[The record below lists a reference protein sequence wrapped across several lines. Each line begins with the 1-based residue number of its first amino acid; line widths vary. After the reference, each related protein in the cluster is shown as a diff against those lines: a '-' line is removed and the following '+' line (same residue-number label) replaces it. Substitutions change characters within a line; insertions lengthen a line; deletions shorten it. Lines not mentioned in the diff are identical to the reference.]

1 MRYVNDTS
9 NSISLRIYNKI
20 FYDLVGQNY
29 FITILLFTLFTK
41 VVLFPLAWIQIKSM
55 EKMNKMSVKQK
66 EIQDKYKNDKEKQ
79 TQELMNLYKENKVNP
94 LSGCLPL
101 IIQIPI
107 ILAMFYIVKQPLTY
121 IVQTPQEEIKT
132 YTQQLLNKEDV
143 NEKEMQSNELLI
155 AKEHNLINM
164 QVIPGINLGDV
175 PSNVFSKDENKK
187 ASPISLAI
195 PILTFIV
202 SFLLNKYSQKNTQQ
216 TPEQA
221 EMQKTTNLMMPL
233 MSAFFSYAMP
243 LALGVYWLFGSM
255 LQFVQQFI
263 INKIVKKIKKK
274 YWHLKKEV
282 RFNEKSYRANR

>member
-1 MRYVNDTS
+1 MIQAIASVLGYIIRF
-9 NSISLRIYNKI
+9 

-121 IVQTPQEEIKT
+121 IVQTPKEEIKT

-143 NEKEMQSNELLI
+143 SDKEMQANELLI

-202 SFLLNKYSQKNTQQ
+202 SFLLNKYSQKNTEQ

-263 INKIVKKIKKK
+263 INKVVKKD
-274 YWHLKKEV
+274 KEKILAL
-282 RFNEKSYRANR
+282 EKGGKI

>member
-1 MRYVNDTS
+1 MIQAIASVLGYIIRF
-9 NSISLRIYNKI
+9 

-79 TQELMNLYKENKVNP
+79 TQEIMNLYKENKVNP

-121 IVQTPQEEIKT
+121 IVQTPKEEIKT

-143 NEKEMQSNELLI
+143 NEKEMQANELLI
-155 AKEHNLINM
+155 AKEHNLIDM

-255 LQFVQQFI
+255 LQFVQQFV
-263 INKIVKKIKKK
+263 INLVVKKD
-274 YWHLKKEV
+274 KEKILAL
-282 RFNEKSYRANR
+282 EKGGKI

>member
-1 MRYVNDTS
+1 MIQAIASVLGYIIRF
-9 NSISLRIYNKI
+9 

-143 NEKEMQSNELLI
+143 NEKEMQANELLI
-155 AKEHNLINM
+155 AKEHNRINM

-255 LQFVQQFI
+255 LQFVQQFV
-263 INKIVKKIKKK
+263 INLVVKKD
-274 YWHLKKEV
+274 KEKILAL
-282 RFNEKSYRANR
+282 EKGGKI

>member
-1 MRYVNDTS
+1 MIQAIASVLGYIIRF
-9 NSISLRIYNKI
+9 

-143 NEKEMQSNELLI
+143 NEKEMQANELLI

-263 INKIVKKIKKK
+263 INKIVKKD
-274 YWHLKKEV
+274 KEKILAL
-282 RFNEKSYRANR
+282 EKGGKI

>member
-1 MRYVNDTS
+1 MIQAIASVLGYIIRF
-9 NSISLRIYNKI
+9 

-143 NEKEMQSNELLI
+143 NEKEMQANELLI

-164 QVIPGINLGDV
+164 QAFPGINLGDV

-202 SFLLNKYSQKNTQQ
+202 SFLLNKYSQKNTEQ

-243 LALGVYWLFGSM
+243 LALGVYWLFGSI
-255 LQFVQQFI
+255 LQFVQQFV
-263 INKIVKKIKKK
+263 INLVVKKD
-274 YWHLKKEV
+274 KEKILAL
-282 RFNEKSYRANR
+282 EKGGKI

>member
-1 MRYVNDTS
+1 MIQAIASVLGYIIRF
-9 NSISLRIYNKI
+9 

-143 NEKEMQSNELLI
+143 NEKEMQANELLI

-263 INKIVKKIKKK
+263 INKIVKKD
-274 YWHLKKEV
+274 KEKILAL
-282 RFNEKSYRANR
+282 EKGGKS

>member
-1 MRYVNDTS
+1 MIQAIASVLGYIIRF
-9 NSISLRIYNKI
+9 

-29 FITILLFTLFTK
+29 FITILFFTLFTK

-143 NEKEMQSNELLI
+143 NEKEMQANELLI

-255 LQFVQQFI
+255 LQFVQQFV
-263 INKIVKKIKKK
+263 INLVVKKD
-274 YWHLKKEV
+274 KEKILAL
-282 RFNEKSYRANR
+282 EKGGKI

>member
-1 MRYVNDTS
+1 MIQAIASVLGYIIRF
-9 NSISLRIYNKI
+9 

-107 ILAMFYIVKQPLTY
+107 ILAMFYIVRQPLTY

-143 NEKEMQSNELLI
+143 NEKEMQANELLI

-263 INKIVKKIKKK
+263 INKIVKKD
-274 YWHLKKEV
+274 KEKILAL
-282 RFNEKSYRANR
+282 EKGGKI

>member
-1 MRYVNDTS
+1 MIQAIASVLGYIIRF
-9 NSISLRIYNKI
+9 

-121 IVQTPQEEIKT
+121 IVQTPQEEIKI

-143 NEKEMQSNELLI
+143 NEKEMQANELLI

-187 ASPISLAI
+187 ASPISLTI

-263 INKIVKKIKKK
+263 INKIVKKD
-274 YWHLKKEV
+274 KEKILAL
-282 RFNEKSYRANR
+282 EKGGKI

>member
-1 MRYVNDTS
+1 MIQAIASVLGYIIRF
-9 NSISLRIYNKI
+9 

-107 ILAMFYIVKQPLTY
+107 IFAMFYIVKQPLTY

-143 NEKEMQSNELLI
+143 NEKEMQANELLI

-202 SFLLNKYSQKNTQQ
+202 SFLLNKYSQRNTQQ

-255 LQFVQQFI
+255 LQFVQQFV
-263 INKIVKKIKKK
+263 INLVVKKD
-274 YWHLKKEV
+274 KEKILAL
-282 RFNEKSYRANR
+282 EKGGKI

>member
-1 MRYVNDTS
+1 MIQAIASVLGYIIRF
-9 NSISLRIYNKI
+9 

-29 FITILLFTLFTK
+29 FITILIFTLFTK

-107 ILAMFYIVKQPLTY
+107 IFAMFYIVKQPLTY

-143 NEKEMQSNELLI
+143 NEKEMQANELLI

-263 INKIVKKIKKK
+263 INKIVKKD
-274 YWHLKKEV
+274 KEKILAL
-282 RFNEKSYRANR
+282 EKGGKI

>member
-1 MRYVNDTS
+1 MIQAIASVLGYIIRF
-9 NSISLRIYNKI
+9 

-29 FITILLFTLFTK
+29 FVTILLFTLFTK

-143 NEKEMQSNELLI
+143 NEKEMQANELLI

-263 INKIVKKIKKK
+263 INKIVKKD
-274 YWHLKKEV
+274 KEKILAL
-282 RFNEKSYRANR
+282 EKGGKI

>member
-1 MRYVNDTS
+1 MIQAIASVLGYIIRF
-9 NSISLRIYNKI
+9 

-143 NEKEMQSNELLI
+143 NEKEMQANELLI

-221 EMQKTTNLMMPL
+221 EIQKTTNLMMPL

-255 LQFVQQFI
+255 LQFVQQFV
-263 INKIVKKIKKK
+263 INLVVKKD
-274 YWHLKKEV
+274 KEKILAL
-282 RFNEKSYRANR
+282 EKGGKI

>member
-1 MRYVNDTS
+1 MIQAIASVLGYIIRF
-9 NSISLRIYNKI
+9 

-29 FITILLFTLFTK
+29 FITILIFTLFTK

-107 ILAMFYIVKQPLTY
+107 ILAMVYIVKQPLTY

-143 NEKEMQSNELLI
+143 NEKEMQANELLI

-255 LQFVQQFI
+255 LQFVQQFV
-263 INKIVKKIKKK
+263 INLVVKKD
-274 YWHLKKEV
+274 KEKILAL
-282 RFNEKSYRANR
+282 EKGGKI

>member
-1 MRYVNDTS
+1 MIQAIASVLGYIIRF
-9 NSISLRIYNKI
+9 

-79 TQELMNLYKENKVNP
+79 TQELMNLYKGNKVNP

-143 NEKEMQSNELLI
+143 NEKEMQANELLI
-155 AKEHNLINM
+155 AKEHNLIDM

-255 LQFVQQFI
+255 LQFVQQFV
-263 INKIVKKIKKK
+263 INLVVKKD
-274 YWHLKKEV
+274 KEKILAL
-282 RFNEKSYRANR
+282 EKGGKI

>member
-1 MRYVNDTS
+1 MIQAIASVLGYIIRF
-9 NSISLRIYNKI
+9 

-94 LSGCLPL
+94 LSGFLP
-101 IIQIPI
+101 IIIKIPI
-107 ILAMFYIVKQPLTY
+107 IFAMFYIVKQPLTY

-143 NEKEMQSNELLI
+143 NEKEMQANELLI

-255 LQFVQQFI
+255 LQFVQQFV
-263 INKIVKKIKKK
+263 INLVVKKD
-274 YWHLKKEV
+274 KEKILAL
-282 RFNEKSYRANR
+282 EKGGKI

>member
-1 MRYVNDTS
+1 MIQAIALVLGYIIRF
-9 NSISLRIYNKI
+9 

-143 NEKEMQSNELLI
+143 NEKEMQANELLI

-255 LQFVQQFI
+255 LQFIQQFI
-263 INKIVKKIKKK
+263 INKIVKKD
-274 YWHLKKEV
+274 KEKILAL
-282 RFNEKSYRANR
+282 EKGGKI

>member
-1 MRYVNDTS
+1 MIQAIASVLGYIIRF
-9 NSISLRIYNKI
+9 

-55 EKMNKMSVKQK
+55 EKMNKISVKQK

-143 NEKEMQSNELLI
+143 NEKEMQANELLI

-255 LQFVQQFI
+255 LQFVQQFV
-263 INKIVKKIKKK
+263 INLVVKKD
-274 YWHLKKEV
+274 KEKILAL
-282 RFNEKSYRANR
+282 EKGGKI

>member
-1 MRYVNDTS
+1 MIQAIASVLGYIIRF
-9 NSISLRIYNKI
+9 

-143 NEKEMQSNELLI
+143 NEKEMQANELLI

-255 LQFVQQFI
+255 LQFVQQFV
-263 INKIVKKIKKK
+263 INLVVKKD
-274 YWHLKKEV
+274 KEKILAL
-282 RFNEKSYRANR
+282 EKGGKI

>member
-1 MRYVNDTS
+1 MIQAIASVLGYIIRF
-9 NSISLRIYNKI
+9 

-41 VVLFPLAWIQIKSM
+41 VVLFPLAWIQIKFM

-121 IVQTPQEEIKT
+121 IVQTPQEEIKI

-143 NEKEMQSNELLI
+143 NEKEMQANELLI

-263 INKIVKKIKKK
+263 INKIVKKD
-274 YWHLKKEV
+274 KEKILAL
-282 RFNEKSYRANR
+282 EKGGKI

>member
-1 MRYVNDTS
+1 MIQAIA
-9 NSISLRIYNKI
+9 SILGYIIRFIYDI
-20 FYDLVGQNY
+20 VGQNY

-143 NEKEMQSNELLI
+143 NEKEMQANELLI

-255 LQFVQQFI
+255 LQFVQQFV
-263 INKIVKKIKKK
+263 INLVVKKD
-274 YWHLKKEV
+274 KEKILAL
-282 RFNEKSYRANR
+282 EKGGKI

>member
-1 MRYVNDTS
+1 MIQAIASVLGYIIRF
-9 NSISLRIYNKI
+9 

-121 IVQTPQEEIKT
+121 IVQTPQEDIKT

-143 NEKEMQSNELLI
+143 NEKEMQANELLI

-263 INKIVKKIKKK
+263 INKIVKKD
-274 YWHLKKEV
+274 KEKILAL
-282 RFNEKSYRANR
+282 EKGGKI

>member
-1 MRYVNDTS
+1 MIQAIASVLGYIIRF
-9 NSISLRIYNKI
+9 

-41 VVLFPLAWIQIKSM
+41 VVLFPLAWIQIKFM

-143 NEKEMQSNELLI
+143 NEKEMQANELLI

-263 INKIVKKIKKK
+263 INKIVKKDKEKILALEKGGKK
-274 YWHLKKEV
+274 
-282 RFNEKSYRANR
+282 

>member
-1 MRYVNDTS
+1 MIQAIASVLGYIIRF
-9 NSISLRIYNKI
+9 

-143 NEKEMQSNELLI
+143 NEKEMQANELLI

-202 SFLLNKYSQKNTQQ
+202 SFLLNKYSQRNTEQ

-255 LQFVQQFI
+255 LQFVQQFV
-263 INKIVKKIKKK
+263 INLVVKKD
-274 YWHLKKEV
+274 KEKILAL
-282 RFNEKSYRANR
+282 EKGGKI

>member
-1 MRYVNDTS
+1 MIQAIASVLGYIIRF
-9 NSISLRIYNKI
+9 

-143 NEKEMQSNELLI
+143 NEKEMQANELLI

-202 SFLLNKYSQKNTQQ
+202 SFLLNKYSQRNTQQ

-255 LQFVQQFI
+255 LQFVQQFV
-263 INKIVKKIKKK
+263 INLVVKKD
-274 YWHLKKEV
+274 KEKI
-282 RFNEKSYRANR
+282 FALEKGGKI

>member
-1 MRYVNDTS
+1 MIQAIASVLGYIIRF
-9 NSISLRIYNKI
+9 

-107 ILAMFYIVKQPLTY
+107 IFAMFYIVKQPLTY

-143 NEKEMQSNELLI
+143 NEKEMQANELLI

-187 ASPISLAI
+187 ASPISLAL

-255 LQFVQQFI
+255 LQFVQQFV
-263 INKIVKKIKKK
+263 INLVVKKD
-274 YWHLKKEV
+274 KEKILAL
-282 RFNEKSYRANR
+282 EKGGKI

>member
-1 MRYVNDTS
+1 MIQAIASVLGYIIRF
-9 NSISLRIYNKI
+9 

-29 FITILLFTLFTK
+29 FITILIFTLFTK

-107 ILAMFYIVKQPLTY
+107 IFAMFYIVKQPLTY

-143 NEKEMQSNELLI
+143 NEKEMQANELLI

-243 LALGVYWLFGSM
+243 LALGVYCLFGSM

-263 INKIVKKIKKK
+263 INKIVKKD
-274 YWHLKKEV
+274 KEKILAL
-282 RFNEKSYRANR
+282 EKGGKI

>member
-1 MRYVNDTS
+1 MIQAIA
-9 NSISLRIYNKI
+9 SILGYIIRFIYDI
-20 FYDLVGQNY
+20 VGQNY

-41 VVLFPLAWIQIKSM
+41 IVLFPLAWIQIKSM

-101 IIQIPI
+101 IIQLPI

-143 NEKEMQSNELLI
+143 TEKEMQANELLV
-155 AKEHNLINM
+155 AKEHNLIEM
-164 QVIPGINLGDV
+164 QAIPGINLGDV

-233 MSAFFSYAMP
+233 MSAFFSYIMP

-263 INKIVKKIKKK
+263 INKIVKKD
-274 YWHLKKEV
+274 KEKV
-282 RFNEKSYRANR
+282 LALEKGGKI

>member
-1 MRYVNDTS
+1 MIQAIASVLGYIIRF
-9 NSISLRIYNKI
+9 

-143 NEKEMQSNELLI
+143 NEKEMQANELLI

-175 PSNVFSKDENKK
+175 PSNVFSKNENKK

-255 LQFVQQFI
+255 LQFVQQFV
-263 INKIVKKIKKK
+263 INLVVKKD
-274 YWHLKKEV
+274 KEKILAL
-282 RFNEKSYRANR
+282 EKGGKI

>member
-1 MRYVNDTS
+1 MIQAIASVLGYIIRF
-9 NSISLRIYNKI
+9 

-143 NEKEMQSNELLI
+143 NEKEIQANELLI

-255 LQFVQQFI
+255 LQFVQQFV
-263 INKIVKKIKKK
+263 INLVVKKD
-274 YWHLKKEV
+274 KEKILAL
-282 RFNEKSYRANR
+282 EKGGKI

>member
-1 MRYVNDTS
+1 MIQAIALVLGYIIRF
-9 NSISLRIYNKI
+9 

-143 NEKEMQSNELLI
+143 NEKEMQANELLI

-255 LQFVQQFI
+255 LQFVQQFV
-263 INKIVKKIKKK
+263 INLVVKKD
-274 YWHLKKEV
+274 KEKILAL
-282 RFNEKSYRANR
+282 EKGGKI

>member
-1 MRYVNDTS
+1 MIQAIASVLGYIIRF
-9 NSISLRIYNKI
+9 

-143 NEKEMQSNELLI
+143 NDKEMQANELLI

-263 INKIVKKIKKK
+263 INKIVKKD
-274 YWHLKKEV
+274 KEKILAL
-282 RFNEKSYRANR
+282 EKGGKI